1 MNYQYD
7 PHQGTLFIPRPK
19 AIAAKYWKSR
29 FTTTPNKTCWD
40 GLREFIDHLRAAQL
54 ILCGKI
60 KLREALG
67 ESPQQYREL
76 LAARYDLE
84 TAIALLTDLV
94 YIYRPKPETPLAVR
108 VHELQAQL
116 NRQQADIKAIKA
128 QQEHQANRLS
138 SIEKTSDT
146 AAFSEPIPVR
156 AVASPPPIP
165 ADALVR
171 QAQLLS
177 SDRTTLMID
186 DDEVRRVRHSMARQY
201 PM

>member
-7 PHQGTLFIPRPK
+7 PHQSTLLIPRPK
-19 AIAAKYWKSR
+19 AVAAKYWKSR

-40 GLREFIDHLRAAQL
+40 SLREFIDRLRAAQL

-67 ESPQQYREL
+67 DSPQQYREL

-94 YIYRPKPETPLAVR
+94 YVYRPKPETPLAVR

-116 NRQQADIKAIKA
+116 NRQHEAIKEIKA
-128 QQEHQANRLS
+128 QQQQQGERLAS
-138 SIEKTSDT
+138 VEQSSDT
-146 AAFSEPIPVR
+146 AAFSEPIPIR
-156 AVASPPPIP
+156 ARSIPPPIP
-165 ADALVR
+165 PHALAR
-171 QAQLLS
+171 QAELLS
-177 SDRTTLMID
+177 SERTTLMID
-186 DDEVRRVRHSMARQY
+186 DDEVRSVRHSMARQY
-201 PM
+201 PR